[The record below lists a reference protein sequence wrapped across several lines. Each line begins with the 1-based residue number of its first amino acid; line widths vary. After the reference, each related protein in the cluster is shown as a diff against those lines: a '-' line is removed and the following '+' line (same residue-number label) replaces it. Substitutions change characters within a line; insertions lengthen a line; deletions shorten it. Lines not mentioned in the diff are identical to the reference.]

1 MDDRK
6 RDIARF
12 YRETCSFDFSF
23 FFFSLH
29 RIAELI
35 GVTADQLWRISELLK
50 FVLKISKL
58 LKHLSSLR
66 IFRVIIIRR
75 NL

>member
-1 MDDRK
+1 MTGRGIS
-6 RDIARF
+6 RDSIVKLVRSIF
-12 YRETCSFDFSF
+12 LS

-35 GVTADQLWRISELLK
+35 EVTADQLWRISELLK

-58 LKHLSSLR
+58 LNHLSSLR

>member
-1 MDDRK
+1 MTGRGIS
-6 RDIARF
+6 RDSIVKLVRSIF
-12 YRETCSFDFSF
+12 LS

-58 LKHLSSLR
+58 LEHLRSLR

>member
-1 MDDRK
+1 MTGRGIS
-6 RDIARF
+6 RDSIVKLVRSIF
-12 YRETCSFDFSF
+12 LS

-58 LKHLSSLR
+58 LNHLSSLR